1 MKKIELLTPFGAW
14 EISEVSETILNFK
27 HKVYNNMS
35 FTLECDANFPICS
48 ASSLMAFANVHNHK
62 FPNVEQLE
70 ILRYLY
76 YHGLNEWLQNIKSG
90 FCFRETT
97 YITDEVLETTLY
109 NPYGDDFFFKKYV
122 CYNIAED
129 DIKALDGVVKVR
141 YMLLH

>member
-1 MKKIELLTPFGAW
+1 MKKIELNTPFGTW
-14 EISEVSETILNFK
+14 EISEVSENMLKFENM
-27 HKVYNNMS
+27 NCSMS
-35 FTLECDANFPICS
+35 FTLECDVNFPICS
-48 ASSLMAFANVHNHK
+48 ASQLMAFAKVHNHK

-76 YHGLNEWLQNIKSG
+76 YNGLNDWLLNIKSR

-122 CYNIAED
+122 CYNIEDD